1 MLDHFKMFAAYN
13 RWANQRLYEAA
24 AQLSA
29 EAYTKDCGMAF
40 KSMQGT
46 LNHILVGD
54 TVWMSR
60 FQQTAHNITG
70 LDDVLHESLADL
82 THARDGMDQRI
93 SDFVHG
99 LTVDMLAGTFT
110 YSPVT
115 LPQPVTMQLGT
126 ALSHMFNH
134 QTHHRGQAHGILT
147 QLTGEAPPMDLI
159 YYALE
164 NPAGTKD

>member
-1 MLDHFKMFAAYN
+1 MNVPA
-13 RWANQRLYEAA
+13 
-24 AQLSA
+24 
-29 EAYTKDCGMAF
+29 
-40 KSMQGT
+40 SMS
-46 LNHILVGD
+46 
-54 TVWMSR
+54 TV
-60 FQQTAHNITG
+60 A
-70 LDDVLHESLADL
+70 
-82 THARDGMDQRI
+82 
-93 SDFVHG
+93 
-99 LTVDMLAGTFT
+99 
-110 YSPVT
+110 